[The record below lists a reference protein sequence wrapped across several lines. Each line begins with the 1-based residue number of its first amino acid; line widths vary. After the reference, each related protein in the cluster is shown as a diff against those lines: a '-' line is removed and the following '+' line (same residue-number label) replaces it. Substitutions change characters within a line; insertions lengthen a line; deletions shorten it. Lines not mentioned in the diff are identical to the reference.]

1 MFTRSMF
8 EGAGVKRSGR
18 MEGEGERRNGER
30 RNGEK
35 MGLMDGTR
43 GRLHII
49 KKREKTVID
58 EKEEEEII

>member
-8 EGAGVKRSGR
+8 EGAGVKRSGG
-18 MEGEGERRNGER
+18 MEGEGER